1 MLSRDKQDTL
11 KFKNKKTSFSQYRQ
25 PRHFAGF
32 LFVLKKN
39 GRRSVVG
46 RLLPVGENRIN
57 SCADS
62 LQSTHFGLPDYYYKS
77 LNTNNLFQFILN
89 INETAV
95 DPKATVIDF

>member
-1 MLSRDKQDTL
+1 MLINSGSFGSRFYL
-11 KFKNKKTSFSQYRQ
+11 YWTS
-25 PRHFAGF
+25 
-32 LFVLKKN
+32 LN
-39 GRRSVVG
+39 G